1 MTAMNHEQY
10 HDLIPA
16 YAIGALDDHERA
28 LVEAWLLTD
37 PEAQALLADYEAAA
51 DHMVALVPM
60 RAAPPH
66 LRDDLRQRIAA
77 NPTAAAAPDPAPAR
91 AASRPARRLNARIAW
106 GLLAAAMFAVV
117 ILAALLLRDSVTD
130 EPDTTPDAAA
140 LYAQLMQQ
148 SGASMYTVV
157 AGEVVDTVSGDL
169 VVSPDG
175 AQAVLRLAALPSITP
190 EETFQMWLI
199 DQDGARTSGGLFQA
213 DAPERML
220 YVRVPLER
228 PINAYRGVGVSLEPA
243 GGSPYA
249 DQPTGPRVLSVP
261 LAQ

>member
-1 MTAMNHEQY
+1 MNHEQY

-37 PEAQALLADYEAAA
+37 PEAQALLAEYEAAA
-51 DHMVALVPM
+51 DHLVALAPL
-60 RAAPPH
+60 RKAPPH
-66 LRDDLRQRIAA
+66 LRDDLRQRL
-77 NPTAAAAPDPAPAR
+77 AAARSTGSAPDPA
-91 AASRPARRLNARIAW
+91 PARRLNARIAW
-106 GLLAAAMFAVV
+106 ELLAAAAFAVV
-117 ILAALLLRDSVTD
+117 ILAVLLLRGGVTD
-130 EPDTTPDAAA
+130 EPDATPDAAA
-140 LYAQLMQQ
+140 LYAQLTQQ

-175 AQAVLRLAALPSITP
+175 AQAVLRLASLPPITP

-199 DQDGARTSGGLFQA
+199 DQDGVRTSGGLFNTGA
-213 DAPERML
+213 LEDTL
-220 YVRVPLER
+220 YLRVPLER
-228 PINAYRGVGVSLEPA
+228 PISAYRGVGVSLEPA

>member
-16 YAIGALDDHERA
+16 YAIGALDDHEQS

-51 DHMVALVPM
+51 DHLVALAPM

-66 LRDDLRQRIAA
+66 LRDDLRQRLAA
-77 NPTAAAAPDPAPAR
+77 ARPAGAAPDPAPVVVPR
-91 AASRPARRLNARIAW
+91 AAPRRLNARIAW
-106 GLLAAAMFAVV
+106 GLLAAATFAVV
-117 ILAALLLRDSVTD
+117 ILAVLLLRDHATD
-130 EPDTTPDAAA
+130 EPDATPDAAA

-157 AGEVVDTVSGDL
+157 VGEVVDTVSGDL

-175 AQAVLRLAALPSITP
+175 AQAVLRLASLPPITP

-199 DQDGARTSGGLFQA
+199 DQDGVRTSGGLFQA
-213 DAPERML
+213 EAAERML
-220 YVRVPLER
+220 YVRVPLQR